1 MAVEMSDAEK
11 LARAVLMFYQGGAW
25 GDNDRETWV
34 MLTGSEDVTTRTIG
48 NLARRV
54 RAQEEMR
61 VRS

>member
-1 MAVEMSDAEK
+1 MPVEMSDAEK

-61 VRS
+61 TT

>member
-11 LARAVLMFYQGGAW
+11 LARAVLMFYAGTAW
-25 GDNDRETWV
+25 GDNERETWL
-34 MLTGSEDVTTRTIG
+34 MLTGSDEATTRTLG